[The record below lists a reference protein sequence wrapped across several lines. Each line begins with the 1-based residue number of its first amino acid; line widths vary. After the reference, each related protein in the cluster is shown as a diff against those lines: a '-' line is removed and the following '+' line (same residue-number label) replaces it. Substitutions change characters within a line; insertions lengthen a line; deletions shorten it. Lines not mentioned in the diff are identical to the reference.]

1 MPAPA
6 LAPGLAVSRPEDAAE
21 REASRVARRIVQMPE
36 PRPAADGPAPITVP
50 AHAHQSP
57 RSIGLPL
64 PGVHR
69 AAALPAGTASPA
81 VARFAGSVG
90 VRSPAAGGA
99 ALAGAAA
106 SAGAAAPRAVAGS
119 GGAALPEALRQDMEQ
134 RFGADFSAVRIHT
147 GEASAQTS
155 RQLQAAAFTVGGNIH
170 FGPDR
175 WQPGSAAGRELL
187 AHELAHTVQ
196 QGAAHQPARL
206 QRSADPTVSVQ
217 QRVPAQV
224 QRLGISDALDWFADK
239 ASWIPGFRLFT
250 LLIGFNPINLR
261 RVDRTAANLLRALIE
276 LLPGGALITQ
286 ALDNHGI
293 VDRVAHWAMGQLQAL
308 ADIGSSVRQGI
319 DDFLDGLSWTDIF
332 DLGGLWNRARRIVTD
347 PIDRILAFGR
357 NLIGGIV
364 DLVKDA
370 ILRPLGALAARTR
383 AWPLL
388 CAVLGRDPVTGDAV
402 PRSPA
407 AILGG
412 FMTLIGQE
420 EVWQNI
426 QRGNAIG
433 RAWAWFQGAMA
444 DLLGFVR
451 EIPGT
456 FLALLRSLELMDIVL
471 LPRAFAKV
479 GAAFASFAGR
489 FISWALGTVMNLLE
503 IIFSVVA
510 PGVMVYLR
518 RAAGA
523 FRTIVRNPVG
533 FIRNLVRA
541 GLTGLR
547 QFAANFLGHLR
558 GSLIGWLTG
567 AMGGAGLYIPQAFT
581 LPEILRF
588 VLSVLGLTWANLRGK
603 LVRAVGETAVAAMET
618 GFDIVRTLVTQ
629 GPAAAW
635 ERIQESLSNLREMV
649 MEQIMSFVSTRIVQ
663 AAITRLVTSLNPAG
677 AFIQAILAIYNTV
690 MFFVERLRQIA
701 QVAAS
706 VIDSLAAIASG
717 AIGAAANR
725 VEQTL
730 AGLLTLVISFLA
742 RIVGLGR
749 VSDAVTNIINRIRA
763 PIDRALDR
771 VVAWIVNAARRLG
784 RFVAGAASNA
794 AGAARGWLGLRQ
806 QFAGADGQSHSIY
819 FAPAGDNELTVASR
833 PRPVLEFL
841 AAVLAADPTQ
851 RPQVDQARERVR
863 AIGQIKR
870 NTGLTDAVKT
880 RQIGT
885 EASALAAL
893 LRGMSDNAEFFA
905 RTPARRELPAG
916 FDVRT
921 DLYINGSGF
930 GSAAANLRS
939 GGKARIS
946 AALIGLKTT
955 TSNAA
960 WQQLARDGQ
969 IFESP
974 SEGSYRSPAQIRAM
988 SDSAIRS
995 LVNRQDYD
1003 VDHTQPLARHWV
1015 NTGYNSADA
1024 VRHRV
1029 AGSPSNLKL
1038 MLAFYNRQAGAGGN
1052 YYADKFWVG
1061 PDFSSTYNA
1070 SLPRARKIKGLDFV
1084 VR

>member
-629 GPAAAW
+629 GPAAAG
-635 ERIQESLSNLREMV
+635 S
-649 MEQIMSFVSTRIVQ
+649 
-663 AAITRLVTSLNPAG
+663 
-677 AFIQAILAIYNTV
+677 
-690 MFFVERLRQIA
+690 
-701 QVAAS
+701 
-706 VIDSLAAIASG
+706 
-717 AIGAAANR
+717 
-725 VEQTL
+725 
-730 AGLLTLVISFLA
+730 
-742 RIVGLGR
+742 
-749 VSDAVTNIINRIRA
+749 
-763 PIDRALDR
+763 
-771 VVAWIVNAARRLG
+771 
-784 RFVAGAASNA
+784 
-794 AGAARGWLGLRQ
+794 
-806 QFAGADGQSHSIY
+806 
-819 FAPAGDNELTVASR
+819 ASR
-833 PRPVLEFL
+833 R
-841 AAVLAADPTQ
+841 ACPTC
-851 RPQVDQARERVR
+851 AR
-863 AIGQIKR
+863 
-870 NTGLTDAVKT
+870 
-880 RQIGT
+880 
-885 EASALAAL
+885 
-893 LRGMSDNAEFFA
+893 
-905 RTPARRELPAG
+905 
-916 FDVRT
+916 
-921 DLYINGSGF
+921 
-930 GSAAANLRS
+930 
-939 GGKARIS
+939 
-946 AALIGLKTT
+946 
-955 TSNAA
+955 
-960 WQQLARDGQ
+960 W
-969 IFESP
+969 
-974 SEGSYRSPAQIRAM
+974 
-988 SDSAIRS
+988 
-995 LVNRQDYD
+995 
-1003 VDHTQPLARHWV
+1003 
-1015 NTGYNSADA
+1015 
-1024 VRHRV
+1024 
-1029 AGSPSNLKL
+1029 
-1038 MLAFYNRQAGAGGN
+1038 
-1052 YYADKFWVG
+1052 
-1061 PDFSSTYNA
+1061 
-1070 SLPRARKIKGLDFV
+1070 
-1084 VR
+1084 